1 MVPRKPADVSPV
13 DLTNE
18 FSGSLF
24 GSARPKEPTA
34 PTGFR
39 GWLAKAEAKV
49 AALPWLRIGQ
59 GVVAICVLAGGATF
73 WKYRVVTGEYVTG
86 YVAEATGAVVERIVV
101 SGSVY
106 TGKDELQAA
115 LGLKKGD
122 SLVGFDASS
131 ARTRIEELPW
141 VRLASVDRMLP
152 DRVNVTIY
160 EHVPLARLVAD
171 GKIWVI
177 NKDGERIVAD
187 ADNAFPGLPLL
198 QGEGA
203 AAAADDL
210 FAHLSNWPQLLGQ
223 LREAE
228 WVGGRR
234 WDLRFVSGVVVQL
247 PEQDKDFGTEQ
258 ALPLLAKLEEARH
271 VLTLNAG
278 QVDLRLQD
286 RVVLRLPDT
295 VGATPVTTKPA
306 ASG

>member
-1 MVPRKPADVSPV
+1 MVPRKSADVSPV
-13 DLTNE
+13 ELT
-18 FSGSLF
+18 GSLF
-24 GSARPKEPTA
+24 GSARPKEPEA
-34 PTGFR
+34 PKGFR
-39 GWLAKAEAKV
+39 GWLARAERRV
-49 AALPWLRIGQ
+49 IDLPWLRIGQ
-59 GVVAICVLAGGATF
+59 GLVAVVVVAGGVGFWEYRHVAGEH
-73 WKYRVVTGEYVTG
+73 VTA
-86 YVAEATGAVVERIVV
+86 YVAQATGAVVQKIEVT
-101 SGSVY
+101 GAVY
-106 TGKDELQAA
+106 TGKDDLQKA

-122 SLVGFDASS
+122 SLVGFDAAS
-131 ARTRIEELPW
+131 ARARIEQLPW

-177 NKDGERIVAD
+177 NKDGQRIVAD
-187 ADNAFPGLPLL
+187 TQNAFPGLPLL

-203 AAAADDL
+203 AEAADDL

-223 LREAE
+223 LREAQ

-247 PEQDKDFGTEQ
+247 PEPTKEFGAEQ

-278 QVDLRLQD
+278 QVDLRLPD

-295 VGATPVTTKPA
+295 VGATPVTNQPA
-306 ASG
+306 AKG

>member
-1 MVPRKPADVSPV
+1 MVPRKPVDVPPV
-13 DLTNE
+13 EL
-18 FSGSLF
+18 SGSLF
-24 GSARPKEPTA
+24 GTGRPKEPEA
-34 PTGFR
+34 PKG
-39 GWLAKAEAKV
+39 AKAWLIKFETLV
-49 AALPWLRIGQ
+49 AGLPWLRIGRAAIALC
-59 GVVAICVLAGGATF
+59 VVAGGFGFWQYHTVATE
-73 WKYRVVTGEYVTG
+73 RVTGF
-86 YVAEATGAVVERIVV
+86 VAEATGAVVERIVV
-101 SGSVY
+101 SGAVY
-106 TGKDELQAA
+106 TGKDELQVA

-131 ARTRIEELPW
+131 ARERIEQLPW

-187 ADNAFPGLPLL
+187 AANAFPGLPLL

-203 AAAADDL
+203 AAHADEL

-247 PEQDKDFGTEQ
+247 PEQDKNFGTEQ

-295 VGATPVTTKPA
+295 VGATPVTNQPA
-306 ASG
+306 AKG